1 MLFYIFQNIIF
12 SILIIFIGNQI
23 WEYLKNKYS
32 RKITVDLVNSQTQ
45 KYKQMMEELREIGE
59 LRESVEIKESGE
71 LKEKE
76 ENQYNS
82 MEQELE
88 SFIETI

>member
-23 WEYLKNKYS
+23 WEYLKKKYS
-32 RKITVDLVNSQTQ
+32 RKITIDLVQTQVQ
-45 KYKQMMEELREIGE
+45 KYKQMIEEIEKIK
-59 LRESVEIKESGE
+59 EIKE
-71 LKEKE
+71 KTE
-76 ENQYNS
+76 ENIDN

>member
-32 RKITVDLVNSQTQ
+32 TKITKDLVDSQVQ
-45 KYKQMMEELREIGE
+45 KYKQMIEEIQSVDRQERQDKQEKKNKTEGQERQYNNMEE
-59 LRESVEIKESGE
+59 
-71 LKEKE
+71 
-76 ENQYNS
+76 
-82 MEQELE
+82 ELE
-88 SFIETI
+88 SFIGTI